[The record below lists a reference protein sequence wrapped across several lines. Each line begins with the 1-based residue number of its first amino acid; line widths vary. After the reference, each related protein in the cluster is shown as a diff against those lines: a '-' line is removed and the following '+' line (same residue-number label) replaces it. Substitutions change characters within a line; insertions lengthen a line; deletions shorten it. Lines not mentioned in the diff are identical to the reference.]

1 MNDNASFSFEY
12 VDKLVKA
19 NQAIVEAVEKDPELT
34 EQYQA
39 DMGKLAG
46 VKHDVDTLIAT
57 LFDQVPYGTR
67 DEDRYRYINRPLG
80 KSLLLRKGGQT
91 ETPRMIKNLR
101 RLQLTEFSELAASK
115 KYGKEIG
122 FTLAWSNPGYEPS
135 EDEEK
140 KRQYFEQ
147 RIRES
152 FFFPAGESTPS
163 LAKFLGGMYEDF
175 FDLDDIT
182 LEIHRDPTFQ
192 PIGVHVTD
200 PSLWFHTIPRLK
212 QYSRFDR
219 DLLQD
224 LDAGAEEDIL
234 DVPEYEYV
242 MRKDDVTLK
251 GVTRDVVY
259 KSHFFTRS
267 DHGLWLRG
275 YGIMEQAATSATII
289 LNAITFNASNFSNN
303 RMPAGIL
310 AIEGGMTNTNQIER
324 LKKIL
329 WANMSGAAQQRRL
342 PIVGLPKD
350 AKAEWVSIHNT
361 AKEMEFYTGLTLF
374 MSIVFALSGTDPNE
388 VGLANFKDA
397 IKTGGLNEAAADGVW
412 KRSKDNGLRTFL
424 SHTEATLNTI
434 LTDGKNVFEQATGL
448 RVKAE
453 FKGLAEEDVKEKAG
467 VNKARLEVAT
477 SINEV
482 RKENGEEPAE
492 YKIGETNIYDIVG
505 ISNAGVAGF
514 IRQDIQA
521 KQQAEMQEQQMQ
533 AQQQAQAGQQAG
545 QGEEEMTPADQELIA
560 KYGQPEGGEEQGGA
574 PTEGE

>member
-1 MNDNASFSFEY
+1 MNENMSYTYEF
-12 VDKLVKA
+12 VDRLVKSNA
-19 NQAIVEAVEKDPELT
+19 QVAEAVEKDPELT
-34 EQYQA
+34 KQYEA

-57 LFDQVPYGTR
+57 LFDQIPYGTR
-67 DEDRYRYINRPLG
+67 EEDRYRFIDRPIG

-101 RLQLTEFSELAASK
+101 RLQLTGFSELAASK

-122 FTLAWSNPGYEPS
+122 FALAWQNPDYEPS

-140 KRQYFEQ
+140 KRKYFEQ

-182 LEIHRDPTFQ
+182 LEIHRDPTFA
-192 PIGVHVTD
+192 PIGIHITD
-200 PSLWFHTIPRLK
+200 PSLWYHTIPRLK

-224 LDAGAEEDIL
+224 LDTGAEEDIL
-234 DVPEYEYV
+234 DVPDYEYV
-242 MRKDDVTLK
+242 LRKEDVTLK
-251 GVTRDVVY
+251 GATRDVVF

-267 DHGLWLRG
+267 DHMLWLRG

-310 AIEGGMTNTNQIER
+310 AIEGGMTNTTQIER

-397 IKTGGLNEAAADGVW
+397 IKTGGLNQPAADGVW
-412 KRSKDNGLRTFL
+412 KRSKDNGLITFL
-424 SHTEATLNTI
+424 NHAEATLNTV

-453 FKGLAEEDVKEKAG
+453 FKGLAEEDVKEKVA
-467 VNKARLEVAT
+467 VNKTRLEVAT

-492 YKIGETNIYDIVG
+492 YMIGETNIYDVVAVGNSG
-505 ISNAGVAGF
+505 ISAFLRA
-514 IRQDIQA
+514 DMQA
-521 KQQAEMQEQQMQ
+521 KQQAEQQEAQLK
-533 AQQQAQAGQQAG
+533 AQQAAAGQPG

-560 KYGQPEGGEEQGGA
+560 KYGQPEQGGKPGQEGGE
-574 PTEGE
+574 